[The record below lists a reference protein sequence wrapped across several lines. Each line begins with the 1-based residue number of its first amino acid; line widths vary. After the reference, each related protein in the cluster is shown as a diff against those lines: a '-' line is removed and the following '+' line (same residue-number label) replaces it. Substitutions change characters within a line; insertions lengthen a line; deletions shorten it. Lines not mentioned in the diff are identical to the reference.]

1 MTNTFYLKLKY
12 IIPGLENPANP
23 VSEELKSHF
32 QFQQEQKA
40 KINSQGDVF
49 FLSGDYE
56 NTIHYFDELEKRQS
70 LQDKDSH
77 RKRGL
82 SLLKVTIILHVKV
95 KSDFLAYF
103 DYCQEAV
110 NKADSEPQP
119 SLYHDLLEFY
129 TLLNEKS
136 EEVLSIEEKL
146 KVDSLLTQM

>member
-1 MTNTFYLKLKY
+1 M
-12 IIPGLENPANP
+12 
-23 VSEELKSHF
+23 
-32 QFQQEQKA
+32 
-40 KINSQGDVF
+40 F

-56 NTIHYFDELEKRQS
+56 NTIRYFDELEKRRS

-110 NKADSEPQP
+110 NKAASEP
-119 SLYHDLLEFY
+119 
-129 TLLNEKS
+129 
-136 EEVLSIEEKL
+136 
-146 KVDSLLTQM
+146 